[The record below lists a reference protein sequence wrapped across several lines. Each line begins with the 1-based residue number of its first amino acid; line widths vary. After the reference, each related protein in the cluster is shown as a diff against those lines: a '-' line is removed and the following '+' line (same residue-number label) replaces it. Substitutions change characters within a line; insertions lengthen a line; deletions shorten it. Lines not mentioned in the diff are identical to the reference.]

1 MGEKAVYPAL
11 EERLTRSLAAIQL
24 SARARERI
32 WQKARRRASE
42 MMSTSRRGARR
53 WMWYP
58 AMAAVMLLAFL
69 GGYVGVVSASGA
81 PVPGDPWYVVER
93 GAEVVWMTLTPTGR
107 RDEVRLVLLQRRIDE
122 VRALLDAG
130 RSVPPDLLQE
140 VEMLFGAVVEC
151 APNCGAPRAEM
162 SRALEDYRD
171 ALADLNV
178 RYPGVLGLEP
188 ALEAANKAVA
198 YFDRE

>member
-1 MGEKAVYPAL
+1 MEGKAVYPRL
-11 EERLTRSLAAIQL
+11 EERLTRSLTAVRL
-24 SARARERI
+24 SAQARERI
-32 WQKARRRASE
+32 WQKARRRAAA
-42 MMSTSRRGARR
+42 MMSTSRYRARR

-58 AMAAVMLLAFL
+58 AMAAMMLLAFL

-81 PVPGDPWYVVER
+81 PVPGDPWYTVER
-93 GAEVVWMTLTPTGR
+93 GAEMVWMTLTPTSR
-107 RDEVRLVLLQRRIDE
+107 RDEVRLVLLRRRIDE

-130 RSVPPDLLQE
+130 RAVPPDLLQE

-162 SRALEDYRD
+162 SQALEGYRD
-171 ALADLNV
+171 ALADLNT

-188 ALEAANKAVA
+188 ALEAANEAVA
-198 YFDRE
+198 YFDRK